1 MLAASLGLLSRGAM
15 NVALNSSVG
24 YGLCKI
30 TKEET
35 PRDIAIILAID
46 STCRIAAKHLF
57 VLAFGSK
64 VDEAKNMVDFA
75 FLLTTG
81 LIQPA
86 SVYLADKLF
95 RAKPPR
101 PISLFGYIALSWK
114 VNMMTKDVVYS
125 LRR

>member
-1 MLAASLGLLSRGAM
+1 MLAVGFRALSRGAM
-15 NVALNSSVG
+15 NVACNSLVG

-30 TKEET
+30 TQKGT

-57 VLAFGSK
+57 DQAFPGK
-64 VDEAKNMVDFA
+64 VDQARNMVHFA
-75 FLLTTG
+75 YALTTG

-95 RAKPPR
+95 RAKSPG

-114 VNMMTKDVVYS
+114 VNMMTKDIAYS
-125 LRR
+125 LYK